1 MSFTATVR
9 FAETTRTVG
18 RTHVRRA
25 PAHGGRRPER
35 GAAKAR
41 RMALASVQKAL
52 RERSA
57 GRIPVRGSPFAGRP
71 SAEVARR
78 WDRGLWNLY
87 PSALRFAPYRIHRR
101 VLSWGR
107 AADLLDDAHDAPPR
121 HGVFPQSALRLQE
134 RSLCRAWAICSS
146 ASGRAERGCGG
157 LYPPPPC
164 FRRRAFASATPA
176 AESVPLRRTQV
187 ARQQRGRNWTPG
199 VPLCRSQV
207 ARPAELHSRA
217 GEQSPLT
224 PCCAPMI
231 ATELYSR
238 AERSPLRPFRLSAAF
253 ARVCGALLGMPLLF
267 AFQSALY
274 LRARSILRRW
284 GA

>member
-1 MSFTATVR
+1 M
-9 FAETTRTVG
+9 
-18 RTHVRRA
+18 RRA
-25 PAHGGRRPER
+25 PAHGGRRPDR

-57 GRIPVRGSPFAGRP
+57 GRIPVRGSPFAGHP
-71 SAEVARR
+71 SAEVERR

-107 AADLLDDAHDAPPR
+107 AADLLDDAHDVPPR
-121 HGVFPQSALRLQE
+121 HGVFPRGALRLQE

-146 ASGRAERGCGG
+146 ASCRAERGCGG
-157 LYPPPPC
+157 LCPPC

-199 VPLCRSQV
+199 VPLRRTQA
-207 ARPAELHSRA
+207 ARPAELHSRE

-238 AERSPLRPFRLSAAF
+238 AERSPCVPSA
-253 ARVCGALLGMPLLF
+253 
-267 AFQSALY
+267 
-274 LRARSILRRW
+274 
-284 GA
+284 